1 MCATALAFLSR
12 MNEFAGPSFLQT
24 FVFFGAATIV
34 VWVLKFLN
42 AFLSLFILRGTNVSS
57 PSFLSTQLLSSHL
70 LLEPATNA
78 TVESCTSMDPKV
90 PGR

>member
-1 MCATALAFLSR
+1 
-12 MNEFAGPSFLQT
+12 
-24 FVFFGAATIV
+24 
-34 VWVLKFLN
+34 
-42 AFLSLFILRGTNVSS
+42 
-57 PSFLSTQLLSSHL
+57 LSSHL